1 MSKRTDAEIR
11 RVFGA
16 RLQRILME
24 RGLSQA
30 AAARLC
36 TDISRSNMSD
46 WIKGLNLPS
55 PAKLKDLADGL
66 QVEIDDLLPP
76 DAYEDAGTPQPPK
89 FATEEMPDGRVM
101 IRVNQVVSRK
111 VAARIS
117 AALLD
122 DGD

>member
-1 MSKRTDAEIR
+1 MGKRTDAEIR
-11 RVFGA
+11 KVFGA

-24 RGLSQA
+24 KGLSQA

-36 TDISRSNMSD
+36 HDVSRSNMSD

-66 QVEIDDLLPP
+66 RVEIDDLLPP
-76 DAYEDAGTPQPPK
+76 DAYEDAGSDSAPT
-89 FATEEMPDGRVM
+89 FATREMPDGRVL
-101 IRVNQVVSRK
+101 VQLNQPVTKR
-111 VAARIS
+111 
-117 AALLD
+117 ALAKIMAVLAD